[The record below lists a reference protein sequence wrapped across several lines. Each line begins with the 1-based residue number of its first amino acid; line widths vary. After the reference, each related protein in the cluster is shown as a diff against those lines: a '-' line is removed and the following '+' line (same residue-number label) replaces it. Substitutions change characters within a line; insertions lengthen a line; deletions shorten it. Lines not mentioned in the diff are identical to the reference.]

1 MNKQLTE
8 TLIKVSLV
16 TLLVIFVGLLL
27 IKRFIYF
34 RPSSHFLPTQET
46 YKVVRHGHIHAWHI
60 DGDGSSNKIILLCH
74 GNGGN
79 ISHREGKI
87 AGLRAMGYDVIAFD
101 YSGYG
106 KSGGVPSE
114 QQLYDDASM
123 MVALLRQSYAPEQ
136 IILYGESLGGP
147 IATYAARRYSIH
159 TLILES
165 PLPSMKILIQHKF
178 PLVSFLSFLFPE
190 FDTASYLKGFKGRSL
205 LLHSPTDEVI
215 PYQSVAGIQELCNVH
230 LPMDGSHNA
239 PIIPWEQIK
248 RFIEDVQV

>member
-8 TLIKVSLV
+8 TLIKVGLIIV
-16 TLLVIFVGLLL
+16 VIIFVGLLL
-27 IKRFIYF
+27 IKRFVYF

-46 YKVVRHGHIHAWHI
+46 YKVVRHGHIHGWHV
-60 DGDGSSNKIILLCH
+60 DGDGSSDKIILLCH
-74 GNGGN
+74 GNSGN

-87 AGLRAMGYDVIAFD
+87 SGLRALGYSVMAFD

-106 KSGGVPSE
+106 KSAGVPSE

-123 MVALLRQSYAPEQ
+123 MVAMLRQTYTPDQ

-147 IATYAARRYSIH
+147 IATYAARRYSIS

-165 PLPSMKILIQHKF
+165 PLPSMKTLIKHKF
-178 PLVSFLSFLFPE
+178 PMVSFLAFLFPE
-190 FDTASYLKGFKGRSL
+190 FDTASYLNGFKGRSL

-215 PYQSVAGIQELCNVH
+215 PYQSVMELQQMCTVH
-230 LPMDGSHNA
+230 IPMDGSHNN
-239 PIIPWEQIK
+239 PIVPWGQIK
-248 RFIEDVQV
+248 EFIETK